1 MRKTKGIFTV
11 LLAFILLFS
20 SIILSSCKDDAPKI
34 KEEKKITTAKIDV
47 LKVGK
52 ADCIV
57 INTGTKIVMI
67 DTAEKEN
74 VAYINSYME
83 KNGYKKIDTL
93 ILTHY
98 DKDHIGG
105 ASEIISKYGVKTVVE
120 SKFVVNSII
129 YNEYHQVIY
138 ENGVDL
144 IKLDSDLLLNYDRCE
159 ILVNVP
165 KSESYKNMGNNSSLI
180 ISLTCGSKKLLF
192 TADAL
197 EDRINEIIE
206 QGGGEYDLV
215 KLPHHGSYLANYES
229 FLNVVNPKYAVIT
242 DSNKNPA
249 SNETISLLSEKG
261 ILAYQTQNGDV
272 RITTNGIEL
281 KVTQ

>member
-1 MRKTKGIFTV
+1 MRKTKSVFAV
-11 LLAFILLFS
+11 LLVFILLFS
-20 SIILSSCKDDAPKI
+20 SIILSSCKDDAPEI

-74 VAYINSYME
+74 VPYINSYME

-105 ASEIISKYGVKTVVE
+105 ASEIISKYGVKNVIE
-120 SKFVVNSII
+120 SKFAVNSII
-129 YNEYHQVIY
+129 YNEYHMVI
-138 ENGVDL
+138 ENNGVNL
-144 IKLDSDLLLNYDRCE
+144 SKIEAEFSFKYDNCQFA
-159 ILVNVP
+159 INVP
-165 KSESYKNMGNNSSLI
+165 QSESYKNMGNNSSLI

-215 KLPHHGSYLANYES
+215 KLPHHGSYLENYES

-249 SNETISLLSEKG
+249 SNETISLLSKKG

>member
-1 MRKTKGIFTV
+1 MRKAKGVFAV
-11 LLAFILLFS
+11 LLVFVLLFS
-20 SIILSSCKDDAPKI
+20 SLILSSCKDDAPEI

-74 VAYINSYME
+74 VTYINSYME

-105 ASEIISKYGVKTVVE
+105 ASEIISKYGVKNVIE
-120 SKFVVNSII
+120 SKFAVNSII
-129 YNEYHQVIY
+129 YNEYHMVI
-138 ENGVDL
+138 ENNGVNL
-144 IKLDSDLLLNYDRCE
+144 SKLEADFSFKYDNCQFA
-159 ILVNVP
+159 INVP
-165 KSESYKNMGNNSSLI
+165 QRESYKNMDNNSSLI
-180 ISLTCGSKKLLF
+180 ISLTCGANKLLF
-192 TADAL
+192 TGDAL
-197 EDRINEIIE
+197 EERISEIVAE
-206 QGGGEYDLV
+206 GGTYDLI
-215 KLPHHGSYLANYES
+215 KLPHHGSYLENYES